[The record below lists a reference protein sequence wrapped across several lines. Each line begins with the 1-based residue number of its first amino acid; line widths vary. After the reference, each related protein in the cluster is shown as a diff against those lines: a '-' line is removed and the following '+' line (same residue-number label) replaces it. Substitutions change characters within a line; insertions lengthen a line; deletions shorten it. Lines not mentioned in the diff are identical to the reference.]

1 MWQFLTY
8 LKAAVM
14 FPWVFSSPAPE
25 SFVFL
30 VILYEF
36 VSGLFTTLIIA
47 HYTRE
52 MIQNSLL
59 DVVVTQNSPVKKKQS
74 FMWWHLEMGPWDRIR
89 SWGRALVNGISALI
103 AETLENSYTPSPIR
117 GHSKKKAINKL
128 DTQNL
133 PAPSSWTSQ
142 PPELWETNVCCLSHA
157 IYCILL

>member
-1 MWQFLTY
+1 MWHFLTY

-14 FPWVFSSPAPE
+14 FPRVFSSPAPE

-59 DVVVTQNSPVKKKQS
+59 NVVVTQNSPINQS

-89 SWGRALVNGISALI
+89 SWDRALMNGISALI

-117 GHSKKKAINKL
+117 GHSKKKAVNKL

-133 PAPSSWTSQ
+133 LAPISLTSQ
-142 PPELWETNVCCLSHA
+142 TPELWETNVCCLSHA
-157 IYCILL
+157 IYCIFL